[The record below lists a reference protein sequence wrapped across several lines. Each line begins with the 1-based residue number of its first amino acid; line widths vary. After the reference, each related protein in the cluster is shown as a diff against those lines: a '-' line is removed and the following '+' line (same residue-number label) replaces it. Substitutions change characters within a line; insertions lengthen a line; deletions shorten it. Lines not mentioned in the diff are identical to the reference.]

1 MRRILLIFK
10 NDVKRRLKSPYTI
23 IILLL
28 IPMMMTGII
37 GAIFAPRADSD
48 ALPKIKVLV
57 VDKDKNI
64 GSRFL
69 LGAFDSPQIKEMF
82 QVTLVDETR
91 GKKLI
96 SRGKASALVII
107 PEKFTER
114 LMDAEKSQ
122 IKVIKN
128 PSEQFLPSV
137 VEEFMNTTA
146 VIVSGFVQVFA
157 TEVKGIRL
165 MIDIPIENLEM
176 AAMLPFMEA
185 AQKKIIALQYYLD
198 PLLIQLKEEITS
210 EKKEKKKPD
219 FNIFVY
225 ILPGMSIMFL
235 LFIIEVFLRDILTE
249 REDGKLQ
256 RMMFAPIRTMELVF
270 ARILSGWI
278 MGIMVYLLIVVGG
291 VLIFNI
297 SWGNYG
303 HLFILI
309 AVTCFWI
316 AAFFALLNAFF
327 KNKNQAGAFTSPI
340 ILVFSAFGG
349 SFIQVEQLPESVNWI
364 STFTLNHWF
373 ITGTQ
378 QINTG
383 EFPTLPLTVIL
394 VSGVVLFASAS
405 IFLKKRITV

>member
-37 GAIFAPRADSD
+37 GAIFAPGADSN

-96 SRGKASALVII
+96 SRGNASALVII

-128 PSEQFLPSV
+128 PSEQFLPNI
-137 VEEFMNTTA
+137 VEEFMNTTG

-157 TEVKGIRL
+157 TEIKGIRL
-165 MIDIPIENLEM
+165 LIDTPIENLEM

-185 AQKKIIALQYYLD
+185 AQKKIIALQRYLD

-210 EKKEKKKPD
+210 EKKKKKEPD
-219 FNIFVY
+219 FNIFAY
-225 ILPGMSIMFL
+225 ILPGMSVMFL

-256 RMMFAPIRTMELVF
+256 RMMFAPIRAVELVT

-278 MGIMVYLLIVVGG
+278 MGIMVYLLVVVGG

-349 SFIQVEQLPESVNWI
+349 SILPVDQLPGAVSWL
-364 STFTLNHWF
+364 STITMNHWF
-373 ITGTQ
+373 ITGTLK
-378 QINTG
+378 INAG
-383 EFPTLPLTVIL
+383 EFPTLPFAVIL

-405 IFLKKRITV
+405 IFLKRRITV